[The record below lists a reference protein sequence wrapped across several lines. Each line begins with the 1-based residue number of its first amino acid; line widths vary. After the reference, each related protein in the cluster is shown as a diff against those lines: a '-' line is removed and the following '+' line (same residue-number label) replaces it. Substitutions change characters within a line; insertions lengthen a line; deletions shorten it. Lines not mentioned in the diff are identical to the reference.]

1 MTRALAKLDTIRPFI
16 VWWSKSSE
24 PLKMLADEKVVF
36 TTMPNSALFD
46 AAAKKQKIGAIWD
59 YQLYEMDVFA
69 IPRGDP
75 KKPMA
80 MEFLHFATSTKA
92 LADVAGWVPY
102 GPARKSSIKVVGNN
116 PELGIAMRPFL
127 PTAPEHFHQAFQ
139 VDDAWWAAHGREIA
153 PLWRVWVEG
162 ASASDLP

>member
-1 MTRALAKLDTIRPFI
+1 
-16 VWWSKSSE
+16 
-24 PLKMLADEKVVF
+24 MLAAGKVVF

-46 AAAKKQKIGAIWD
+46 AAQAKQPIGAIWD
-59 YQLYEMDVFA
+59 GQAYEMDVFA

-80 MEFLHFATSTKA
+80 MEFLHFATSTKP
-92 LADVAGWVPY
+92 LARVAEWVPY
-102 GPARKSSIKVVGNN
+102 GPARKSSLALVGNN
-116 PELGIAMRPFL
+116 PELGIAMAPFL
-127 PTAPEHFHQAFQ
+127 PTTPDHFRTAFR
-139 VDDAWWAAHGREIA
+139 VDDSWWAAHGRDIA